1 VIRRREFITL
11 LGGGV
16 AAWPL
21 AAGAQQPAKRVIGY
35 LGSADSDH
43 MVGALREGLAERGY
57 IEGQSISIEVHDVAG
72 QYDRLPSLAAE
83 FVKRQV
89 AIIVAVGNANAALAA
104 KKATAVIPIVFA
116 NGGDPIKLGL
126 VGSINRPGGN
136 VTGVTFFNSLLI
148 SKRLELL
155 SEVIPRSARI
165 GFLMN
170 PTTPNADSDVKDME
184 TAARAAAREV
194 SILKVTNER
203 EIDAAFSSLPTEG
216 IGGLMTGAD
225 AFIAS
230 RRRQIV
236 ALAARAAVPAV
247 YNIREFAD
255 AGGLMSYGTNI
266 LDAVRQAGVYA
277 GRVLQGEKPGNLP
290 ILQATRTR
298 RSDGGR
304 QGTGGRARPRASLD
318 GAAGAR
324 FPDNLVTPGR
334 AVRWLV

>member
-184 TAARAAAREV
+184 TAAMCLNREPV
-194 SILKVTNER
+194 SKFILKNYEIGWMRMELLHLKRGWRPWTLMGDNASVGPPRTFPRLPPPLRSLYTGWHPWLDTN
-203 EIDAAFSSLPTEG
+203 G
-216 IGGLMTGAD
+216 
-225 AFIAS
+225 
-230 RRRQIV
+230 
-236 ALAARAAVPAV
+236 
-247 YNIREFAD
+247 
-255 AGGLMSYGTNI
+255 
-266 LDAVRQAGVYA
+266 
-277 GRVLQGEKPGNLP
+277 
-290 ILQATRTR
+290 
-298 RSDGGR
+298 
-304 QGTGGRARPRASLD
+304 
-318 GAAGAR
+318 
-324 FPDNLVTPGR
+324 
-334 AVRWLV
+334 